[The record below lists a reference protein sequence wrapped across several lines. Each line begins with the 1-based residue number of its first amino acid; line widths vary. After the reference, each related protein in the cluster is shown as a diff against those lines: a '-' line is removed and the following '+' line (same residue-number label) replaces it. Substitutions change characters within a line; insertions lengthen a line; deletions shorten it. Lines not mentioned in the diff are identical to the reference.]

1 MSPLVGR
8 SSRWAS
14 RFQKLRQNYYFPLP
28 LCFSTT
34 TTTTDNADN
43 ESKPT
48 RPSSAPPVRV
58 GFTESAGRGVFAT
71 RRIEAGELIHT
82 AEPTLSHPSFSSLN
96 KVCYFCLRKLSNSVP
111 SPLKPDVSFCSQRC
125 YMQSEGFHKV
135 EMKANLSTFDE
146 YCCAQGLKYPLL
158 VKRLAF
164 LVLSGVVSADH
175 LDVLQPAGLS
185 SQMIS
190 MVEEEHSLLRSSFQ
204 VADIASEKLAFLSKQ
219 WYAGV
224 LARIRINAFRVELA
238 GGSYEDLLSSAAACV
253 NAEAA
258 VGNAVYIL
266 PSFYNH
272 DCDPNAHILWLE
284 NANAQVKALREIEE
298 GEELRICYIDA
309 SMDYEAR
316 QAILVG
322 GFGFK
327 CTCLRCSSQD

>member
-125 YMQSEGFHKV
+125 YMQSE
-135 EMKANLSTFDE
+135 
-146 YCCAQGLKYPLL
+146 
-158 VKRLAF
+158 RLAF